1 MRKQLT
7 AKKNK
12 RMILKVLK
20 KVMKFLKKNKKR

>member
-1 MRKQLT
+1 MRKQKT